1 MEQTQVMSSREE
13 QRQQDAQTKKILL
26 VDDVELFIQLE
37 KSFLA
42 RKEGIE
48 VLTAYDGM
56 EALEIIKNEKPHM
69 VYMDLYMPKMNGDD
83 CCRIIKN
90 NPELKHIPIVMVTHG
105 GKEEDLERCMTA
117 GCNEIITKPIN
128 RSLFHA
134 LAKKYLDVKTRVEP
148 RYSARLKV
156 RFGTESDE
164 TIMTDYS
171 VNLSTGGLFLATA
184 SLLPIDTELFIDFE
198 LPDRER
204 PISCRARV
212 AWINEPDQIVKHEL
226 PIGMGVQFREITLDD
241 MDAIRD
247 YISREALTADW

>member
-1 MEQTQVMSSREE
+1 MEQTQTMPQENL
-13 QRQQDAQTKKILL
+13 RQELAETKKILL

-37 KSFLA
+37 KSFLT

-56 EALEIIKNEKPHM
+56 EALEIIQNEKPDL

-83 CCRIIKN
+83 CCRLIKQSE
-90 NPELKHIPIVMVTHG
+90 ELKDIPIVMVTHG
-105 GKEEDLERCMTA
+105 GKEEDLERCMEA

-134 LAKKYLDVKTRVEP
+134 LAKKYIKVKTRVEP

-156 RFGTESDE
+156 RFGTGMDK
-164 TIMTDYS
+164 ILTDYS

-184 SLLPIDTELFIDFE
+184 SALPIDTELFVDFE
-198 LPDRER
+198 LPDRAQ

-212 AWINEPDQIVKHEL
+212 AWVNNQEELVKQEL
-226 PIGMGVQFREITLDD
+226 PTGMGLQFREITLDD
-241 MDAIRD
+241 LDAIRQ